1 MFGFISK
8 RAHDAAI
15 AVMADNHK
23 AEIEALTAT
32 HEAEIKVLSDARDHL
47 VTALNSAE
55 VQIRNLNGFLDNS
68 RARAARL
75 EIDNRILGKQVAD
88 IDGQIAE
95 NARFIRVGKARVA
108 ALAKQN
114 ERAKAKRRAG
124 A

>member
-8 RAHDAAI
+8 RAHQAAI
-15 AVMADNHK
+15 AALASKHG
-23 AEIEALTAT
+23 AALEALTAT
-32 HEAEIKVLSDARDHL
+32 HDAEIKVLADARDHL

-75 EIDNRILGKQVAD
+75 EIDNKALGKQVAD
-88 IDGQIAE
+88 IDGQIAA
-95 NARFIRVGKARVA
+95 NARYIKVGKARLD
-108 ALAKQN
+108 ALARQS